1 MTSKTALINELKRAV
16 KKIRPEVVFESCAS
30 WTDRLYQLKQANG
43 NCLSK

>member
-30 WTDRLYQLKQANG
+30 WINRLKQVNS